1 MKNNYWDIR
10 DIRVTKRELLASVT
24 IIAIMLLFGLVLAGK
39 IEASQMD
46 KNAEYYKAA
55 QITDSDM
62 FQYGM
67 DTNIGNAFVYGTLE
81 PVDIVTFPEI
91 SGQYMYVEKVEEH
104 YNRYEEEV
112 KKKDS
117 DGNEYTE
124 TEVSYRW
131 DIEGKEEL
139 RAKELKFLGV
149 VFPIEKIVLPGS
161 RYIDTIKGDRTW
173 SWESGEFVKVRFKYY
188 GCEGSYT
195 GTIYT
200 DLRDGTISDNSS
212 FYENQEILQVVEH
225 LTSGYGT
232 VIFWIVWIV
241 LTGLAVFGFY
251 YLKNDWLEDRR

>member
-1 MKNNYWDIR
+1 MKDNYWVIGEIR
-10 DIRVTKRELLASVT
+10 ITKRELLASVT
-24 IIAIMLLFGLVLAGK
+24 IIAIMLLFGFVIAGK

-67 DTNIGNAFVYGTLE
+67 DTSVGNAFVYGTLE
-81 PVDIVTFPEI
+81 PVDTVTFPEI
-91 SGQYMYVEKVEEH
+91 GGQYMYIEKVEEH

-131 DIEGKEEL
+131 DVEGREEL

-161 RYIDTIKGDRTW
+161 LYIDTIKGDRTW

-188 GCEGSYT
+188 GCQGPYA

-200 DLRDGTISDNSS
+200 DLRDGTISEKST
-212 FYENQEILQVVEH
+212 FYNDKGISQTIDT
-225 LTSGYGT
+225 LTSEVGI
-232 VIFWIVWIV
+232 VVFWIAWIM
-241 LTGLAVFGFY
+241 LTGVAVFSFFY
-251 YLKNDWLEDRR
+251 LENDWLEG